1 MEYTDGTHIQ
11 IIQAVY
17 LDLRDS
23 NSTVQITYCLFSTV
37 LQLKLDLTIKIWS
50 NSADFLMF

>member
-23 NSTVQITYCLFSTV
+23 NSNVQITYCLFSTV
-37 LQLKLDLTIKIWS
+37 LQLKFDLTIKIWS
-50 NSADFLMF
+50 NWADFLMF